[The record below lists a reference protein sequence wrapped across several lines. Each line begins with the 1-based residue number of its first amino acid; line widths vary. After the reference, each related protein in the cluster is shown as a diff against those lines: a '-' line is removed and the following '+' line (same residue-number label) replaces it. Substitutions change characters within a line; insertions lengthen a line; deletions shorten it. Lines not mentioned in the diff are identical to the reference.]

1 MRQLPVVWALLVL
14 AVAGTAQ
21 SAPVADRDAD
31 PELVPETVGITTGTT
46 VVTHGYQLSNTIPD
60 WPFHIAEAIRA
71 RVVAGGGDAGIFL
84 NNKLSGDLDP
94 CAHPVCGPQGS
105 GGETI
110 IVFDWADDSNESGEG
125 FSEAAAESLFAGLV
139 QWSLGEEPLV
149 VMDHLH
155 LIGHSRGTVVNSE
168 VGERLI
174 AARFPAPE
182 HVTNLDPHDA
192 GALREEGRS
201 WEDFDVNEEHPD
213 YQCGDGSPVGG
224 VCAWAKVSYQDNYWR
239 DQDGWPCFFDPDGRT
254 VPGSADFDGSGLDQ
268 FCHSDVHSWYYF
280 TINTAAGTHPET
292 GDPPGGDWFNPG
304 SLTCDES
311 DRITPLART
320 VDGFN
325 FSRVGGG
332 SVRCPDVPSAKQR
345 VLFDFNLREG
355 LVNGNFDKDGSGG
368 TDISGWSFH
377 GGGGPAEVAT
387 LGDNDLRL
395 DAGEWRRHNRF
406 LMPPGARAIRFCRQ
420 VFDAGNSDTL
430 TVQLLQETENRVI
443 FEEDLVTTTDWQCF
457 EAPIEDSEQGL
468 VSRLEFSLSDN
479 GAGAEVGIDDVR
491 LWAPLFAD
499 GFESGTVD
507 AWDNEREEDGKP

>member
-1 MRQLPVVWALLVL
+1 MRHLPVAGALLVL
-14 AVAGTAQ
+14 AVAGTAPG
-21 SAPVADRDAD
+21 APVTSRESD
-31 PELVPETVGITTGTT
+31 PGLPLGASGITTGTT
-46 VVTHGYQLSNTIPD
+46 VVTHGYQLSNNIPA

-71 RVVAGGGDAGIFL
+71 RVVAGGADASIFL
-84 NNKLSGDLDP
+84 NNRLTGDLDP
-94 CAHPVCGPQGS
+94 CTHPVCGPQGA

-125 FSEAAAESLFAGLV
+125 FSEAAAEALFADLV
-139 QWSLGEEPLV
+139 HWSHGEEPLV
-149 VMDHLH
+149 VLEHLH

-168 VGERLI
+168 VAERLI

-182 HVTNLDPHDA
+182 HVTTLDPHDA

-213 YQCGDGSPVGG
+213 YRCGDGSPVGG
-224 VCAWAKVSYQDNYWR
+224 VCAWTNVNLQDNYWR
-239 DQDGWPCFFDPDGRT
+239 DQDDWPCLFDPDGRT
-254 VPGSADFDGSGLDQ
+254 VPGSADFDGSDLDQ

-280 TINTAAGTHPET
+280 TINTDAVTHPET
-292 GDPPGGDWFNPG
+292 GDPPGWDWFNPG
-304 SLTCDES
+304 AVTCDQS
-311 DRITPLART
+311 ARTSPLARS
-320 VDGFN
+320 VDGYN
-325 FSRVGGG
+325 FSRIGGG
-332 SVRCPDVPSAKQR
+332 LVRCPDVPSAKQR

-387 LGDNDLRL
+387 LGNNDLRL
-395 DAGEWRRHNRF
+395 NAGEWRRHNRF

-430 TVQLLQETENRVI
+430 TVQLLQGAETRVV

-457 EAPIEDSEQGL
+457 EAPISADEQGVVSL
-468 VSRLEFSLSDN
+468 VEFSLSDN

-499 GFESGTVD
+499 GFESGTED
-507 AWDNEREEDGKP
+507 AWDSNS